1 MRCDMSEYVPDCWVV
16 VKIEGKNVPLTYKV
30 FACWRGGYLNGDSWK
45 LNSGIKAVTEG
56 EDNWLFEGFSG
67 SIYKC
72 FKERYGMHMYGSG
85 ILNDIIC
92 KSEEVEVNVEV
103 MLEHT
108 NWLDLSYE

>member
-1 MRCDMSEYVPDCWVV
+1 MNEYIPEKWVV

-30 FACWRGGYLNGDSWK
+30 FGCWYGGYAGSDSWK
-45 LNSGIKAVTEG
+45 LNSGIKTLSES
-56 EDNWLFEGFSG
+56 EESYLFEGFSG

-92 KSEEVEVNVEV
+92 KSEEHEVNVEV
-103 MLEHT
+103 MPEHT
-108 NWLDLSYE
+108 NWKELKYDR

>member
-1 MRCDMSEYVPDCWVV
+1 MNEYIPDKWVV

-30 FACWRGGYLNGDSWK
+30 FGCWYGGYTGSDSWK
-45 LNSGIKAVTEG
+45 LNSGIKTLSES
-56 EDNWLFEGFSG
+56 EESYLFEGFSG

-85 ILNDIIC
+85 VLNDIIN
-92 KSEEVEVNVEV
+92 KSEEHEVKVEI
-103 MLEHT
+103 MPHDT